1 MYLSFNSKVMTA
13 SQITDYLTRVVQPRL
28 QTING
33 VANAQILGGQTFA
46 MRIWLNPDK
55 MAALGVT
62 PRRRAQR
69 ARQQQLHHGRRPGEG
84 RLRADDDQRRDLARQ
99 RRRPS
104 ASWSWL
110 TRGDALIRLD
120 DIATIELGP
129 ENVNSSSVFD
139 GLKAV
144 FIGIYATPTANPLTV
159 IGDVRKAFPDIQRQL
174 PAGIEAAIAYDA
186 TKFINA
192 SIEEVEKTLL
202 EAAADRHRRD
212 LPVPR
217 QSALDA
223 DPDRHHP
230 AVADRR
236 DVRAAGA
243 RLFDQPADAAGAGAR
258 HRPRRRRRHRRGR
271 EHPPPHRGGH
281 AARSTRR

>member
-1 MYLSFNSKVMTA
+1 
-13 SQITDYLTRVVQPRL
+13 
-28 QTING
+28 
-33 VANAQILGGQTFA
+33 
-46 MRIWLNPDK
+46 MRIWLDPDK

-62 PRRRAQR
+62 PLDVRNALAANNFTTAAGQMKGDFVQTTINAETSLDSPEAFGKLVVVDARRRADP
-69 ARQQQLHHGRRPGEG
+69 ARRH
-84 RLRADDDQRRDLARQ
+84 
-99 RRRPS
+99 RRRSSS
-104 ASWSWL
+104 A
-110 TRGDALIRLD
+110 
-120 DIATIELGP
+120 P

-159 IGDVRKAFPDIQRQL
+159 IGDVRKAFPDIQRAA
-174 PAGIEAAIAYDA
+174 AGRPGGGHRLRCHQVHRRLDRGGAEDA
-186 TKFINA
+186 DRGG
-192 SIEEVEKTLL
+192 
-202 EAAADRHRRD
+202 ADRHRRH

-217 QSALDA
+217 QPALDA
-223 DPDRHHP
+223 HPDRHHP

-243 RLFDQPADAAGAGAR
+243 RLFDQPADAAGAGAG

-281 AARSTRR
+281 AAVRGGARRARARSPCRSSR